1 MRALISNDDG
11 IEAYGLS
18 LLAEMVAP
26 YCDEVVIV
34 APEGNRSGTSQSIS
48 LHGDLAFTQVGPHR
62 YSCSGTPADC
72 VLLAMNTLYKDNPP
86 DIVFSGINHGMNVA
100 DDVGYSGTVGAAR
113 EAAIRGI
120 RAIALSQRS
129 GRDKEDFAETIKVAD
144 KIMPHILAQPWVE
157 RTVLNVNFPSPRLG
171 PIKGVRA
178 GQLDRHKLADV
189 ILPGD
194 KNSHYR
200 IGPLQM
206 RPETDAGSDR
216 AILDEAYVSL
226 TPVLVDTTDT
236 SQLRQLTAL
245 DL

>member
-18 LLAEMVAP
+18 LLAELVAP
-26 YCDEVVIV
+26 YCDELVIV
-34 APEGNRSGTSQSIS
+34 APEGNRSGASQAIS
-48 LHGDLAFTQVGPHR
+48 VHGELRFTQLDKHR

-72 VLLAMNTLYKDNPP
+72 VLLAMNLLYKDNPP

-120 RAIALSQRS
+120 RAIAFSQRS
-129 GRDKEDFAETIKVAD
+129 GREAADFSEIIKVAD
-144 KIMPHILAQPWVE
+144 RVMSHILAQPWLP
-157 RTVLNVNFPSPRLG
+157 RTVLNVNFPSSRLG

-178 GQLDRHKLADV
+178 GPLDHHKLADV
-189 ILPGD
+189 ILPGESD
-194 KNSHYR
+194 SHYR

-216 AILDEAYVSL
+216 ALLDEAYVSL

-236 SQLRQLTAL
+236 AQLQQLTAL